1 MTSEIYERNQ
11 AMAQEVE
18 VVDDNGIPMIV
29 EGKEYPVDK
38 IPSAVKDCVVGLGIL
53 QKKIDAAVQ
62 RSDSARRSANSAAN
76 VKLAWYRIGD
86 KTEAIEA
93 LQSAV
98 SSQSNAMFDQSEA
111 MLAMLEYQKAITHAM
126 QFLLGLGVSSIAN
139 NRAVY
144 NAVKAEIQ
152 NCSEEELS
160 ELAKQELKNTLAQL
174 QSQQDI
180 LRKQEET
187 HEKTKQNRAAIK
199 KINEIDEQQERELA
213 RQRNKDEEHD
223 QRLDEQAIIIKN
235 LQKEIAELKGEEVE
249 DVALRT
255 AAGTTSS
262 WTKTQDSDDAS
273 VIKWY
278 RSSDEKIIAGI
289 CSGFAHKFG
298 MNAWVIRVVLIVI
311 TCFCFFLPI
320 IYIVLMF
327 ILKGRPTK
335 TAAY

>member
-11 AMAQEVE
+11 AMAQEIE

-38 IPSAVKDCVVGLGIL
+38 IPSAVKDCIVGLGVL

-62 RSDSARRSANSAAN
+62 RSDNARRSAHSAAN

-98 SSQSNAMFDQSEA
+98 ASQSNAMFDQSEA
-111 MLAMLEYQKAITHAM
+111 MLAMLEYQKAIAHAM

-160 ELAKQELKNTLAQL
+160 ELAKQEFKNTLAQL

-187 HEKTKQNRAAIK
+187 HEKAKQNRAAIK
-199 KINEIDEQQERELA
+199 KINELDEQQEKELA
-213 RQRNKDEEHD
+213 RQRSKDEEHD
-223 QRLDEQAIIIKN
+223 QRLDEQSTIIKN
-235 LQKEIAELKGEEVE
+235 LQAEIAALKGEKVE
-249 DVALRT
+249 DVVSRT
-255 AAGTTSS
+255 NVCATSS
-262 WTKTQDSDDAS
+262 WSKTTNQTDAS
-273 VIKWY
+273 AIKWY

-298 MNAWVIRVVLIVI
+298 MNAWAIRVVLTII
-311 TCFCFFLPI
+311 TFFCFFPPI

-327 ILKGRPTK
+327 ILKRRPTK
-335 TAAY
+335 TIN